1 MLTAIFTSDIFAFT
15 AVAAVAV
22 LFAYLIIAM
31 DPAGAR
37 NPELLARLAEGDKAE
52 SDKAEAEIEPTEP
65 SDAALD
71 ELQSV
76 VSALGSRQR

>member
-15 AVAAVAV
+15 AVTAVAV

-37 NPELLARLAEGDKAE
+37 NPELLARLAEDEAQP
-52 SDKAEAEIEPTEP
+52 EAEIEPTAP

-76 VSALGSRQR
+76 VSALGNRQR

>member
-1 MLTAIFTSDIFAFT
+1 MLTAILTSDIFAFT

-22 LFAYLIIAM
+22 LFTYLIIAM

-37 NPELLARLAEGDKAE
+37 NPELLARLAEG
-52 SDKAEAEIEPTEP
+52 EAQPETEIETTAP

-76 VSALGSRQR
+76 VSALSSRRR